1 MQLRN
6 FDLNLLTVFEAVFEE
21 HSIAAA
27 SERLSLSQSAVSHA
41 LRRLRR
47 ALSDEL
53 FVREADGMRPT
64 PKARQFAIP
73 VKSALERLAGAL
85 GGEPFDPAR
94 AIRSFSIGASD
105 YATTTIVP
113 GLVKSI
119 ADAAPSVDIYVVPA
133 NRVDMIRQLDE
144 GNIDMAVGWFATV
157 PERFGRTKLLDED
170 SVFVVRPSHPLA
182 SEVPTIERVLDF
194 RHVAV
199 NLLGSNSGLTDGFL
213 PERGVLRRVHME
225 VAALEAPQRLGKDA
239 RISVS
244 VPHFWCLPPI
254 LLGCNMIASV
264 PRALAIEFAK
274 RFGLVM
280 IPDPSGPN
288 WVAVEAIWDR
298 QQETDPAMTWLR
310 ATVSSASASLRMSD

>member
-6 FDLNLLTVFEAVFEE
+6 FDLNLLIVFDAVFEE

-47 ALSDEL
+47 ALSDDL
-53 FVREADGMRPT
+53 FVREVDGMRPT

-73 VKSALERLAGAL
+73 FRSALERLAGAL

-105 YATTTIVP
+105 YATTTIIP
-113 GLVKSI
+113 GLVRSI

-133 NRVDMIRQLDE
+133 NHVDMIRQLDE
-144 GNIDMAVGWFATV
+144 GKIDMAVGWFATV

-170 SVFVVRPSHPLA
+170 SVFVVRPGHPLT
-182 SEVPTIERVLDF
+182 SEFPTLDRVLDF

-199 NLLGSNSGLTDGFL
+199 NFLGSNAGLVDGLL

-239 RISVS
+239 RISVT
-244 VPHFWCLPPI
+244 VPHFWCLPSI
-254 LLGCNMIASV
+254 LMGCNLIASV
-264 PRALAIEFAK
+264 PRALAIEFVK

-288 WVAVEAIWDR
+288 RVAVEAIWDR
-298 QQETDPAMTWLR
+298 QQETDPAMAWLR
-310 ATVSSASASLRMSD
+310 AAILSGSAKLRMD